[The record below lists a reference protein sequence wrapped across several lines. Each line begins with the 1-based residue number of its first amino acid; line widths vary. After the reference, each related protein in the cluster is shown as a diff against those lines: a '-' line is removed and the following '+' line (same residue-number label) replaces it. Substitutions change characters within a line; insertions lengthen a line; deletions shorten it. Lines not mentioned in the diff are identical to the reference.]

1 VLIYECQTPKG
12 GMGTFTLISKW
23 NSGSMYVIVGLFEAN
38 ETTHLWIELHGTIYT
53 IVIFTLK
60 FGIDSSCDCIY
71 KILR

>member
-1 VLIYECQTPKG
+1 
-12 GMGTFTLISKW
+12 
-23 NSGSMYVIVGLFEAN
+23 MYVIVGLFEAN
-38 ETTHLWIELHGTIYT
+38 ETTHLCIELHGTIYT